1 MEETDNF
8 PIEKPRKGKTY
19 TDRTLFMLGMVIV
32 AGLLGV
38 LAYPLHFGDRSKY
51 ISVVCT
57 ALMLAGAC
65 LLIGGL
71 LGFLFGVPRTMQQDQ
86 TGLVPPPEDDVTSG
100 RQTFLPTYLANTN
113 LEQISDWLT
122 KILVGVGLTQL
133 TKLPQELQRI
143 GNYLAEGLGNASS
156 SRAFGITALLYFLV
170 SGFLLSYVWTRL
182 FFPVM
187 LRVSD
192 INVYNA
198 RIGRLR
204 REITELK
211 KESKDI
217 IDEG

>member
-1 MEETDNF
+1 
-8 PIEKPRKGKTY
+8 
-19 TDRTLFMLGMVIV
+19 
-32 AGLLGV
+32 
-38 LAYPLHFGDRSKY
+38 
-51 ISVVCT
+51 
-57 ALMLAGAC
+57 MLAGAC

-86 TGLVPPPEDDVTSG
+86 VNVVSQTDEDISSDD
-100 RQTFLPTYLANTN
+100 QALLPTYLANTN

-133 TKLPQELQRI
+133 TKLPGQLQNI
-143 GNYLAEGLGNASS
+143 GNHLSEGLGNTDS
-156 SRAFGITALLYFLV
+156 SRTFGIMALLYFLV
-170 SGFLLSYVWTRL
+170 SGFLSSYVWTRL

-198 RIGRLR
+198 RIDRLR
-204 REITELK
+204 REITELR

-217 IDEG
+217 QKGK